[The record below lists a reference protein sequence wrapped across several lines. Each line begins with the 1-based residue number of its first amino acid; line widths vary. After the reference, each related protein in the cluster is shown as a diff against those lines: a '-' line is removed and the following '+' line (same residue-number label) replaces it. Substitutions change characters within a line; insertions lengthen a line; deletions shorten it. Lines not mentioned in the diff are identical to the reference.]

1 MQQAWD
7 KTVGEVE
14 RTEVREINQEMTS
27 KQIPTAKTR
36 LPKNSLG
43 AGEAHQAQG
52 GILRLW
58 TR

>member
-1 MQQAWD
+1 M
-7 KTVGEVE
+7 GEVE

-43 AGEAHQAQG
+43 AGEAHQAQD